1 MLDVKSER
9 QQLGR
14 YRIDA
19 ELGRG
24 AMGVVYRA
32 HDPMLDRT
40 VALKT
45 IALDEAAQDRAE
57 YQARFFQEAKA
68 VARLNHPA
76 VITIYDFGEEDAL
89 AYMAMELLSGSE
101 LGARMAQGPLSIREA
116 AAIAE
121 QVAEGLAFAHDGGV
135 IHRDIKPSNIMLLP
149 RGRVKIMDFGIA
161 RLKLSD
167 VATQVGTR
175 LGTPRYMSPEQ
186 VAGGALDH
194 RTDIFSLGIVLYEML
209 TGARLFHGDDLT
221 QVMHSVV
228 NFAPPPPS
236 HLNPEVPPLLDL
248 VVQRALEKRRE
259 ARYASAWEMVDDL
272 RHCLQELGPA
282 AAPLPA
288 APASPAS
295 EERPADEASDKTV
308 VLARASDKT
317 LVLARSGEGT
327 LPHRRLTL
335 AADADIRLALARRF
349 DSTAALRRLRA
360 PVAAERQDLTRV
372 PRPPGLLRRL
382 WHDRDL
388 AWLTL
393 VLVLATLTAAALAL
407 S

>member
-1 MLDVKSER
+1 MINDKR
-9 QQLGR
+9 KQLGR
-14 YRIDA
+14 YHIEA

-32 HDPMLDRT
+32 QDPMLDRT

-45 IALDEAAQDRAE
+45 IALDEAAHDREE

-89 AYMAMELLSGSE
+89 AYMAMELLDGRE
-101 LGARMAQGPLSIREA
+101 LSARLAGGAPPIREA
-116 AAIAE
+116 VAIAE
-121 QVAEGLAFAHDGGV
+121 QVAEGLAFAHDSGV
-135 IHRDIKPSNIMLLP
+135 IHRDIKPGNIMLLP

-186 VAGGALDH
+186 VGGGALDH

-209 TGARLFHGDDLT
+209 TGARLFHGEDLT
-221 QVMHSVV
+221 RVMHSVAT
-228 NFAPPPPS
+228 FEPPPPS
-236 HLNPEVPPLLDL
+236 RINPQVTPLLDL
-248 VVQRALEKRRE
+248 VVRRALEKKPE

-272 RHCLQELGPA
+272 RHCLQEL
-282 AAPLPA
+282 APLPSTPAGA
-288 APASPAS
+288 ADSPAGVS
-295 EERPADEASDKTV
+295 APEEAAADKTV
-308 VLARASDKT
+308 LLKPPTDGALTV
-317 LVLARSGEGT
+317 
-327 LPHRRLTL
+327 RRLNAQADTQSRL
-335 AADADIRLALARRF
+335 ARLALSRRF
-349 DSTAALRRLRA
+349 DSAAGLARLQTPAARDRQALARA
-360 PVAAERQDLTRV
+360 PRL
-372 PRPPGLLRRL
+372 PGLLRRL
-382 WHDRDL
+382 RHDHDL

-393 VLVLATLTAAALAL
+393 TIGAVMLLAATLAL